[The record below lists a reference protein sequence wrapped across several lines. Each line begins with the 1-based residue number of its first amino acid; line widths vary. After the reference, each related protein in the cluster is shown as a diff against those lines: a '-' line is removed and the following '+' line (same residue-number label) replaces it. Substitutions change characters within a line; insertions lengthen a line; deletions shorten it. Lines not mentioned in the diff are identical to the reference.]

1 MFSVEWSLESHIV
14 SNVQIDSEKKDD
26 KFDPSVKYSFE
37 YLNLIVKDQFQN
49 LCPHNAS
56 LWSHIK
62 ASKYPNQ
69 KLWDVHQ
76 RIIKITE
83 NNWL

>member
-1 MFSVEWSLESHIV
+1 MFSIEWSLESHIV
-14 SNVQIDSEKKDD
+14 SNVQIDSEKKHD
-26 KFDPSVKYSFE
+26 KFDPSVIYSFE
-37 YLNLIVKDQFQN
+37 YLNLIIKDQFQN
-49 LCPHNAS
+49 LCPHNVS

-69 KLWDVHQ
+69 KNWDVHQ
-76 RIIKITE
+76 RITKITE